1 MSEVTKSL
9 KRVITNHPVWSS
21 AMDFSS
27 EVHQTTKSRM
37 HSKFIYENTCG
48 KSSNT
53 FIKFQ
58 HWKKWKS
65 RMPKNL
71 NKKITCDGGKNC
83 WQYFSSCFFF
93 NETTILFLLNT
104 HVECCISPLKMS
116 QSVKYFRKMLIW
128 WIFFFPFSVVG
139 MYLPICIYV
148 PTCLSIYL
156 IRLYFRYRTF
166 SDSFSIYF
174 TSLPN
179 QFPGKN
185 CIQLET
191 N

>member
-1 MSEVTKSL
+1 MIFCNGFLQRSSPNHKIPNAL
-9 KRVITNHPVWSS
+9 KIHLWKHLWQKLQYIHQISTLKKVKITY
-21 AMDFSS
+21 A
-27 EVHQTTKSRM
+27 
-37 HSKFIYENTCG
+37 
-48 KSSNT
+48 
-53 FIKFQ
+53 
-58 HWKKWKS
+58 
-65 RMPKNL
+65 KNL

-191 N
+191 Y

>member
-1 MSEVTKSL
+1 MIFCNGFLQRSSPNHKIPNAL
-9 KRVITNHPVWSS
+9 KIHLWKHLWQKLQYIHQISTLKKVKITY
-21 AMDFSS
+21 A
-27 EVHQTTKSRM
+27 
-37 HSKFIYENTCG
+37 
-48 KSSNT
+48 
-53 FIKFQ
+53 
-58 HWKKWKS
+58 
-65 RMPKNL
+65 KNL

-83 WQYFSSCFFF
+83 WQYFSSWFFF
-93 NETTILFLLNT
+93 FQWNHDFIPAKYTRRMLYLSTENVT
-104 HVECCISPLKMS
+104 ECKIFSKN
-116 QSVKYFRKMLIW
+116 VNLIN
-128 WIFFFPFSVVG
+128 IFFFSVFCCRYV
-139 MYLPICIYV
+139 LPICIYV

-191 N
+191 Y